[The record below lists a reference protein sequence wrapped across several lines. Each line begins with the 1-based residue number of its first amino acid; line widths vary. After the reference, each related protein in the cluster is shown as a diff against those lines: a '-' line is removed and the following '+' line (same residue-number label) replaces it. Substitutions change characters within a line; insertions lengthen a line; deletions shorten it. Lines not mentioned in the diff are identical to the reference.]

1 MNLKGIYIDA
11 GQLAQLAAEAERMR
25 QAAEAQLAEI
35 RAEDRARIDAQYL
48 ASVGASTTSPVKIL
62 DIREHLQKR
71 YKDER

>member
-48 ASVGASTTSPVKIL
+48 ASVGASTAGRVKIL
-62 DIREHLQKR
+62 DIREHLQNR
-71 YKDER
+71 YKDGR

>member
-1 MNLKGIYIDA
+1 MNLKGIYMDA

-35 RAEDRARIDAQYL
+35 RAEERARIDAEHL
-48 ASVGASTTSPVKIL
+48 ARVGSSTTGPVKIL

-71 YKDER
+71 YKDGR